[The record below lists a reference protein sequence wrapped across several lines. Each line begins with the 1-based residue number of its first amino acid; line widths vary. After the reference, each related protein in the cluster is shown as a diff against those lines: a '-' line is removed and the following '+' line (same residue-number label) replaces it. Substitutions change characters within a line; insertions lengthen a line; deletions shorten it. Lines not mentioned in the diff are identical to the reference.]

1 MRRLFVIVVGIFSFL
16 IVAACSNVSSDDP
29 ATPQPRVILVVGATG
44 TQGGAVARELLQRGF
59 SVRGLSRNP
68 NSDSARALIE
78 LGAVVVWGDY
88 NDPASL
94 TTALEGVDGIFAVT
108 NSTVYEAAQEIEHG
122 RNLISAAKQANIEHF
137 VFASVSQADTKT
149 GVPHFDSK
157 YEIEKIL
164 YESGLHFTIV
174 RPVEFMDNIRFHRE
188 KLMSGLFID
197 PRSLD
202 DRHQWIAARDIGFM
216 VGEAFDHPDEW
227 IGKAVNI
234 AGDEM
239 TLGDYLALLS
249 TELGIEI
256 KHQQVS
262 WDDFASDSGEEML
275 TMYRWFED
283 SGYQADIQSLRQ
295 RYPDL
300 TTMKDY
306 LRELRWNTTAKKA
319 LPPQP

>member
-1 MRRLFVIVVGIFSFL
+1 MRRLFVVVVGIFALL
-16 IVAACSNVSSDDP
+16 IVGACSNVSSDDSE
-29 ATPQPRVILVVGATG
+29 TPVPRVILVVGATG

-94 TTALEGVDGIFAVT
+94 TAALDGVDGIFAVT
-108 NSTVYEAAQEIEHG
+108 NSSVYEAPQEIEHG
-122 RNLISAAKQANIEHF
+122 RNLISAAKQANIKHF
-137 VFASVSQADTKT
+137 VFTSVSQADTKT

-164 YESGLHFTIV
+164 YESGLHFTVV
-174 RPVEFMDNIRFHRE
+174 RPVEFMNNIRFQRE

-202 DRHQWIAARDIGFM
+202 DRHQWIAARDIGFL
-216 VGEAFDHPDEW
+216 VGEAFDNPDEW
-227 IGKAVNI
+227 IGKTVNI

-239 TLGDYLALLS
+239 TLGAYLALLS
-249 TELGIEI
+249 MELGVEI

-262 WDDFASDSGEEML
+262 WEDFASDSGEEI
-275 TMYRWFED
+275 TIMYRWFED
-283 SGYQADIQSLRQ
+283 SGYQADVQYLRQ
-295 RYPDL
+295 RYPNL
-300 TTMKDY
+300 TTMPKF
-306 LRELRWNTTAKKA
+306 LQELDWSSTN
-319 LPPQP
+319 